1 MMKNDMQEL
10 IPKDISSIY
19 QQIREVLIQ
28 ARSRALRAVNAE
40 MVVCYW
46 EIGRL
51 IVEEEQQGKT
61 RAVYGKGL
69 IKELSGRLTDE
80 FGRGF
85 HQRNLWFMR
94 NFYLAYPKV
103 NALRSELSWTHYRLL
118 LRAKKQEARAFYE
131 AEDEPHFPH
140 SRRGVGLGPMGRR
153 PHSHFRIPLFPGKRF
168 LLNSA
173 T

>member
-1 MMKNDMQEL
+1 MEKVTNNKVIQG
-10 IPKDISSIY
+10 IY

-28 ARSRALRAVNAE
+28 SRTRALQVVNTE

-46 EIGRL
+46 QIGRL
-51 IVEEEQQGKT
+51 IIEEEQRGET

-118 LRAKKQEARAFYE
+118 FRVEKPDARSCYESEAF
-131 AEDEPHFPH
+131 
-140 SRRGVGLGPMGRR
+140 
-153 PHSHFRIPLFPGKRF
+153 
-168 LLNSA
+168 NSYWS
-173 T
+173 TR